1 MCKMEVLRDVLI
13 YFAGSVAIA
22 ILCWQGHLWWLE
34 RQECKAIQRQI
45 ECYWQEMTDGALDEA
60 EAILKEA
67 KR

>member
-1 MCKMEVLRDVLI
+1 MDLIRDILI

-22 ILCWQGHLWWLE
+22 ILCWQGHVWWIE
-34 RQECKAIQRQI
+34 RQERKAIRSM
-45 ECYWQEMTDGALDEA
+45 EERYWQEMTDGALDEA